1 MATVNRIVGN
11 DANNTITGTASNDL
25 IYGYNPSAGQAQA
38 STITATRVASGLAS
52 PDFAASPP
60 GDAEHLFI
68 VERGGQIE
76 ILDLN
81 TGQLQPTPFLD
92 VSSQVS
98 TSDEEGLLGLAFDPG
113 YATNGLFYVN
123 LTNTNGDTEIR
134 SYRVSPSDPG
144 HADPASEHLVL
155 GVDQPDSSTTHKG
168 GWLGFG
174 PDEQL
179 YIALGDGG
187 GPGSTVGN
195 AQNADSL
202 LGKIL
207 RIDPH
212 SDAFPADATRNYA
225 IPADNPFVRQ
235 AGADEVWALGLRN
248 PWRDSFDHATGDFLI
263 ADVGENTWE
272 EVDRGQRGANY
283 GWPLFEG
290 PAAFLAGTPAG
301 GSVVPPIAFY
311 DHGLGNAIT
320 GGYVYRGEGE
330 ALQGQYFFADFGSG
344 RVWTLRLDGSEP
356 AIVEHTGGIASDAGT
371 IDHPSSFGE
380 DTLGNL
386 YLVDFDGDIFRLTP
400 QTGIADGADQIL
412 GGGGGDFIF
421 GGIGS
426 DTLLG
431 EAGNDTIHGQSGNDL
446 LNGGLGGDTLSGDSG
461 NDRVEGGPG
470 NDLLAGGAGSDVFA
484 FAAGFGH
491 DAVTDFAPGSGDVIE
506 LPGSLAADFSAVL
519 NGSRQVGADTV
530 ITVDAADTITL
541 HGVALT
547 SLTAAD
553 FHFV

>member
-1 MATVNRIVGN
+1 
-11 DANNTITGTASNDL
+11 
-25 IYGYNPSAGQAQA
+25 
-38 STITATRVASGLAS
+38 
-52 PDFAASPP
+52 
-60 GDAEHLFI
+60 
-68 VERGGQIE
+68 
-76 ILDLN
+76 
-81 TGQLQPTPFLD
+81 
-92 VSSQVS
+92 
-98 TSDEEGLLGLAFDPG
+98 
-113 YATNGLFYVN
+113 
-123 LTNTNGDTEIR
+123 
-134 SYRVSPSDPG
+134 
-144 HADPASEHLVL
+144 
-155 GVDQPDSSTTHKG
+155 
-168 GWLGFG
+168 
-174 PDEQL
+174 
-179 YIALGDGG
+179 
-187 GPGSTVGN
+187 
-195 AQNADSL
+195 
-202 LGKIL
+202 
-207 RIDPH
+207 
-212 SDAFPADATRNYA
+212 
-225 IPADNPFVRQ
+225 
-235 AGADEVWALGLRN
+235 
-248 PWRDSFDHATGDFLI
+248 
-263 ADVGENTWE
+263 
-272 EVDRGQRGANY
+272 
-283 GWPLFEG
+283 
-290 PAAFLAGTPAG
+290 
-301 GSVVPPIAFY
+301 
-311 DHGLGNAIT
+311 
-320 GGYVYRGEGE
+320 
-330 ALQGQYFFADFGSG
+330 LQGQYFFADFGSG

-506 LPGSLAADFSAVL
+506 LPRSLAADFSAVL